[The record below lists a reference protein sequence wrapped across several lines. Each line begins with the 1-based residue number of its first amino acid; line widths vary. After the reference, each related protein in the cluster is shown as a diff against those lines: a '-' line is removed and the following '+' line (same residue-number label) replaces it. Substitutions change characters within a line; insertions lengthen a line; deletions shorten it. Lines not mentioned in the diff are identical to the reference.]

1 MRLRA
6 CPAHLACLPA
16 HLACL
21 QWDAVFQNPGA
32 HLRSVR
38 VEGGAHTAAV
48 TSCSAV
54 GGRLL
59 ATASA
64 DGSLC
69 LWALPAAPQ
78 LAPQPAPRVLC
89 RAQHPGPVAYVKL
102 LNPETA
108 VTACGASVFL
118 WRIETPGGSSSSA
131 AAGAAR
137 GTRAAAAAA
146 AATAAAPWDGLQQ
159 GSRQFRLV
167 RRIPV
172 DSSGA
177 GSSKGASSSGSG
189 GGMRIQCAAAWD
201 MYLAAGCGEWV
212 GSWLGG

>member
-1 MRLRA
+1 V
-6 CPAHLACLPA
+6 PTLPA
-16 HLACL
+16 CVACL

-32 HLRSVR
+32 YLRSVR
-38 VEGGAHTAAV
+38 VERGAHTAAV
-48 TSCSAV
+48 TACSAV

-89 RAQHPGPVAYVKL
+89 RAQHPGPVSYVKL

-108 VTACGASVFL
+108 VTACGACAFL
-118 WRIETPGGSSSSA
+118 WRIETPQPAGAGSST
-131 AAGAAR
+131 GAR
-137 GTRAAAAAA
+137 GTRAAAAA

-159 GSRQFRLV
+159 GSREFRLV
-167 RRIPV
+167 RRIPLE
-172 DSSGA
+172 SSDA
-177 GSSKGASSSGSG
+177 SSSKGGSSSGGSGG

-212 GSWLGG
+212 GSCLGN